1 MSVDR
6 AQVERWLADY
16 IEAWNSHDP
25 EAIGALFSED
35 CAYRYHPA
43 DEPLRG
49 REAIVTAWLEDDPD
63 EPGTFNASYAP
74 VAVDGDVAVAVGE
87 STYSKAPGGPVVAE
101 YDNCFVMRFDDAGQ
115 CKEFTEW
122 YVKRP
127 EEGSG

>member
-16 IEAWNSHDP
+16 VEAWNSHDP
-25 EAIGALFSED
+25 DAIGALFSED
-35 CAYRYHPA
+35 CAYRYHPS

-49 REAIVTAWLEDDPD
+49 REAIVTSWLEDDPD

-87 STYSKAPGGPVVAE
+87 STYSQAPGGPVVAE
-101 YDNCFVMRFDDAGQ
+101 YDNCFVMRFDDRGQ
-115 CKEFTEW
+115 CSEFTEW

>member
-1 MSVDR
+1 MSLDR
-6 AQVERWLADY
+6 AGVARWLTDY
-16 IEAWNSHDP
+16 VEAWKSNDA
-25 EAIGALFSED
+25 EAIGALFSDD

-49 REAIVTAWLEDDPD
+49 REAIVTSWLEDDPD
-63 EPGTFNASYAP
+63 EPGTFEAAYQP

-87 STYSKAPGGPVVAE
+87 STYSKTPGGPIVGI
-101 YDNCFVMRFDDAGQ
+101 YDNCFVLRFDTDGR

-127 EEGSG
+127 EEESD

>member
-16 IEAWNSHDP
+16 VSAWKSYDP
-25 EAIGALFSED
+25 EAIGALFSDNCE
-35 CAYRYHPA
+35 YRYHPA
-43 DEPLRG
+43 DEPLHG
-49 REAIVTAWLEDDPD
+49 RAAIVTSWLEDDPD
-63 EPGTFNASYAP
+63 EPGTVDATYAP

-87 STYSKAPGGPVVAE
+87 STYSRPRGGAVVAE
-101 YDNCFVMRFDDAGQ
+101 YDNCFVLRFDDEGR
-115 CKEFTEW
+115 CTEFTEW